1 VLMFPLRYPV
11 TPFSEQIECIGDRL
25 GETVSCDDISHFR
38 VFVIKITA
46 AV

>member
-1 VLMFPLRYPV
+1 MFALRYPV
-11 TPFSEQIECIGDRL
+11 TPFGEEIEYIGDKL
-25 GETVSCDDISHFR
+25 GETVFCDDISHFR